1 MSHSVRSRK
10 HCPVGRYRRAVEP
23 DSRALTQLGE
33 CKEGVPGNFW
43 HNEML
48 QHIKALVNLT

>member
-1 MSHSVRSRK
+1 MSPAVRSRK